1 MLYGGFVLNSR
12 PTGHRLG
19 IFGGTFDPP
28 HLGHVAIARDV
39 RHRLQLD
46 VVLFVVANDPW
57 QKSSV
62 KVVTSPSLRLAMVR
76 AALNGF
82 EGLQACTLEIERGGE
97 SSMVDTLTELKSILP
112 VPELFLIVGSDVAS
126 QLNTWRRPAEVEL
139 LATMV
144 VVKRSGDDD
153 AADSTAEAVS
163 DIVGMVGMVDDATKG
178 LGLVD
183 DMTEGD
189 DTNKRYIFLDDP
201 ISSVSSTDIRT
212 RYAEGRSVDGLI
224 PATVDGIIRKHGL
237 YGCKTSS

>member
-1 MLYGGFVLNSR
+1 MVDLFLNGR
-12 PTGHRLG
+12 PIGHRLG

-28 HLGHVAIARDV
+28 HLGHIAIACDV

-46 VVLFVVANDPW
+46 VVLFVIANDPW

-62 KVVTSPSLRLAMVR
+62 KAVTSPSLRLAMVR

-82 EGLQACTLEIERGGE
+82 EGLQACTLEIDRGGE
-97 SSMVDTLTELKSILP
+97 SSMADTLTELKSVLP
-112 VPELFLIVGSDVAS
+112 GPELFLIVGSDVAS

-144 VVKRSGDDD
+144 VVKRSGDDVTD
-153 AADSTAEAVS
+153 SAAEVVG
-163 DIVGMVGMVDDATKG
+163 DIVGTVDDVTKG
-178 LGLVD
+178 LLN
-183 DMTEGD
+183 DMTKGD
-189 DTNKRYIFLDDP
+189 DTNKRYIFFDDP

-212 RYAEGRSVDGLI
+212 RYAEGRSVDELI

>member
-1 MLYGGFVLNSR
+1 MVDLTLNAR

-28 HLGHVAIARDV
+28 HLGHVAIACDV

-62 KVVTSPSLRLAMVR
+62 KEVTSPSLRLAMVR
-76 AALNGF
+76 AALKGF
-82 EGLQACTLEIERGGE
+82 EGLRACTLEIDRGGE
-97 SSMVDTLTELKSILP
+97 SSMVDTLTELKGVLP
-112 VPELFLIVGSDVAS
+112 GPELFLIVGSDVAS
-126 QLNTWRRPAEVEL
+126 QLDTWRRPAEVEL

-153 AADSTAEAVS
+153 AADSAAEAVS
-163 DIVGMVGMVDDATKG
+163 DIVGMVDDGTKG
-178 LGLVD
+178 LLG

-189 DTNKRYIFLDDP
+189 DTNKGYIFLDDP

-212 RYAEGRSVDGLI
+212 RYAEGRSVDELI
-224 PATVDGIIRKHGL
+224 PATVDGIIREHGL